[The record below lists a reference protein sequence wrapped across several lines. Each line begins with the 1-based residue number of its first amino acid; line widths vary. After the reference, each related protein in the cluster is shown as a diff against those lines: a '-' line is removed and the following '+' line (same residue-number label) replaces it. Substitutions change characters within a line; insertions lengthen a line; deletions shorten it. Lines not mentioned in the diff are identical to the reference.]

1 MKHIFNQQKRLEDF
15 SEDEV
20 EEDQFEVTLFS
31 RQHHD
36 SVATKYKNF
45 FDLIPQIIC
54 RINNFGS
61 VEYLNR
67 FWTSYTG
74 TTIQDGLEQGW
85 HRIVHPRDLLKIER
99 QWNLAQQ
106 SKSEVEIECRLLAR
120 ETQKFR
126 WNRLKIIPEM
136 SGTSSIFSWFGF
148 VFDID
153 ESKKNYKN
161 LRQVQKTAELTADIK
176 SRFLANISH
185 EIRTPLGIII
195 GFSELLV
202 DPKTTQD
209 EKNQVKSVIHRNGNI
224 LSNMIDEILD
234 VSRMESGLFNLK
246 FENVIVSYL
255 LSDIKNSML
264 LQARDKKLKFEFCI
278 LGRVPAQINSNAS
291 RFRQILT
298 HVIGN
303 AIKFSS
309 NGLVKVC
316 VSFQEG
322 REGEKSYL
330 CITVLDSG
338 PGLTAKQ
345 IECIFKPFTQVD
357 TSMTRK
363 HGGVGMGL
371 AFSQKLARALGGDI
385 FVQSNGAN
393 QGSQF
398 LIKIH
403 TGLVDL
409 ENYLDQ
415 EKFNIEDAS
424 RLGQVLA
431 QNLIL
436 KGAKILLV
444 EDAIDNQIL
453 VSRFLSFEGA
463 QVDLANNGLDGLQ
476 KVDQG
481 DYDLIIMDIQMPE
494 LDGYQTV
501 RKLRRVGFSKP
512 ILALTAHS
520 LDGEREKCLEFG
532 FDDYMTKPVHRS
544 QLIERVHYFL
554 NLDRQ
559 NTEDLNRTWSLL

>member
-1 MKHIFNQQKRLEDF
+1 MKHIFHQQKRLEDF
-15 SEDEV
+15 VEDEDD
-20 EEDQFEVTLFS
+20 EDKFVVTLFDQQQRRS
-31 RQHHD
+31 A
-36 SVATKYKNF
+36 VKKYKKI
-45 FDLIPQIIC
+45 FDLVPQIIC
-54 RINNFGS
+54 RINHFGS
-61 VEYLNR
+61 VEYLNH

-74 TTIQDGLEQGW
+74 APIQDGLEDGW
-85 HRIVHPRDLLKIER
+85 RRIVHPRDLLKLAK

-106 SKSEVEIECRLLAR
+106 SKTEVELECRLLTKA
-120 ETQKFR
+120 TQKFH
-126 WNRLKIIPEM
+126 WNRLKIIPEVV
-136 SGTSSIFSWFGF
+136 GASSPFSWFGF
-148 VFDID
+148 AFDIE
-153 ESKKNYKN
+153 ESKKHHKN
-161 LRQVQKTAELTADIK
+161 LRQVQKIAELNADIK

-195 GFSELLV
+195 GFSELLL

-209 EKNQVKSVIHRNGNI
+209 EKNQVKSVIQRNGNI

-246 FENVIVSYL
+246 FEEVVLPYL

-264 LQARDKKLKFEFCI
+264 LQARDKKLKFEFCV
-278 LGRVPAQINSNAS
+278 LGKIPVKINSNAS
-291 RFRQILT
+291 RFRQILS
-298 HVIGN
+298 HIIGN

-316 VSFQEG
+316 VSFQPSHEN
-322 REGEKSYL
+322 EKSYL
-330 CITVLDSG
+330 CITVVDSG

-385 FVQSNGAN
+385 FVQSSGAN

-398 LIKIH
+398 LIKVPV
-403 TGLVDL
+403 GVVDL
-409 ENYLDQ
+409 DNYFDQ
-415 EKFNIEDAS
+415 EKFELEEAKLLSDS
-424 RLGQVLA
+424 SVK
-431 QNLIL
+431 NLIL

-453 VSRFLSFEGA
+453 VSRFLSYEGA
-463 QVDLANNGLDGLQ
+463 LVKLASNGLDGLQ
-476 KVDQG
+476 KVDQEEF
-481 DYDLIIMDIQMPE
+481 DLIVMDIQMPE

-501 RKLRRVGFSKP
+501 KKLRRAGFSKP

-544 QLIERVHYFL
+544 QLIQRVHYFL

-559 NTEDLNRTWSLL
+559 NTNDLNRTWSLL